1 MRAVIINILFIF
13 FVSFSFAQNTITVPA
28 VDKKTYQQYLNK
40 NWNELIKTG
49 KQSLKKGIDFYYLQ
63 YRMGIAYYE
72 KKQYAQSVKYFENIY
87 TETPDDELIQE
98 YLYYAYLLSGRID
111 DAKLLSK
118 SFDNKLTEK
127 LHIETEYP
135 FIRALY
141 IATQQDINEDYSYIP
156 KSNEQINQKTVT
168 EKSWYNISLEHA
180 IGKRITVFHGYS
192 HLEISN
198 NVIDTNP
205 DLPSEYTEN
214 LTQNEYYFS
223 LKYHLTKGLN
233 LTGGLHVLHSVYF
246 APNPMQTF
254 GRRQFSSALYYYP
267 ETSIT
272 GSLKL
277 DKSFSVFNISAE
289 SSISN
294 INKKL
299 QIQPAL
305 SLRIYPFGNDKFYS
319 ETRGIYLSE
328 RSSTVFTYHPVIK
341 QSFGFTFLKYSFFS
355 PSVTYG
361 DLINYTSYN
370 AFIVN
375 NDIDKTKFRLESY
388 LNIGLAKGRFNIF
401 LNYQYN
407 IKENTFTINGSDS
420 YKQYIN
426 QSITGGIKWYFKKY

>member
-1 MRAVIINILFIF
+1 MRAVIINIIFIF
-13 FVSFSFAQNTITVPA
+13 FVSLSFAQNTLTFPA
-28 VDKKTYQQYLNK
+28 IDKKTYKQYSDK

-72 KKQYAQSVKYFENIY
+72 QKQYAQSVKYFENVY
-87 TETPDDELIQE
+87 SKTPDDELIQE

-118 SFDNKLTEK
+118 SFDNSVIEK

-141 IATQQDINEDYSYIP
+141 IATKHDINEDYNYIP
-156 KSNEQINQKTVT
+156 KNTELINQKTVT
-168 EKSWYNISLEHA
+168 SKSWYNISLEHS
-180 IGKRITVFHGYS
+180 IGKRVTVFHGYS
-192 HLEISN
+192 HLEINST
-198 NVIDTNP
+198 VKDTDS
-205 DLPSEYTEN
+205 DLPSEYTEH
-214 LTQNEYYFS
+214 LTQNEYYIS
-223 LKYHLTKGLN
+223 LKYHLSKGLN
-233 LTGGLHVLHSVYF
+233 LTGGFHFLHSEYF
-246 APNPMQTF
+246 APNPIQTF
-254 GRRQFSSALYYYP
+254 GRRQFTSALYYYP
-267 ETSIT
+267 ENSIT

-277 DKSFSVFNISAE
+277 DKSFSVFNVSAE

-305 SLRIYPFGNDKFYS
+305 SLRIYPFGNNKFYS
-319 ETRGIYLSE
+319 ETKGIYLSE
-328 RSSTVFTYHPVIK
+328 KDNSNFTYNPIIK

-361 DLINYTSYN
+361 NLINYTSYN

-388 LNIGLAKGRFNIF
+388 LNIGFAEGRFNIF

-407 IKENTFTINGSDS
+407 VKENTFTVNGVDS